1 MSCDL
6 EPVDYDGRGL
16 WRVGH
21 APTPWRFT
29 DWSYAGGDG
38 RFDGRWDD
46 PDGSYRVLYVSTSQ
60 FGAFVEA
67 LGDFRVDPE
76 VAAGL
81 KGIVTDAPD
90 EPMAVPPGHVP
101 LSWASG
107 RVVGKASGTARC
119 AQVGHSRSLAH
130 LRQELSQ
137 LVVRYRLE
145 DLDAA
150 AIRIRA
156 PRAFTQNVSRFVYEC
171 TDDDGAPQFDGVSYL
186 SRFGD
191 DLTNLAL
198 FELASDRQPIIDPD
212 AAPISLDDPALQQ
225 AIDHHG
231 LTWFD
236 DITS

>member
-6 EPVDYDGRGL
+6 EPVDHDGQGL

-46 PDGSYRVLYVSTSQ
+46 PDGSYRVLYASTSR

-67 LGDFRVDPE
+67 LGDFRVDPD

-81 KGIVTDAPD
+81 KGITTDDPD
-90 EPMAVPPGHVP
+90 EPAAVPPGSLP
-101 LSWASG
+101 MSWASG
-107 RVVGKASGTARC
+107 RVVGKASVTARC
-119 AQVGHSRSLAH
+119 AQVGHSRSLAY
-130 LRQELSQ
+130 LRQQLSQ
-137 LVVRYRLE
+137 LVVRYHLE
-145 DLDAA
+145 DLDTA
-150 AIRIRA
+150 AIRLRA
-156 PRAFTQNVSRFVYEC
+156 PRAFTQHVSRFVYEC
-171 TDDDGAPQFDGVSYL
+171 TDDDGAAQFHGINYL

-198 FELASDRQPIIDPD
+198 FELASGQDMIVDAD
-212 AAPISLDDPALQQ
+212 AAPVSLDDPPCSRPWTTT
-225 AIDHHG
+225 G
-231 LTWFD
+231 
-236 DITS
+236 